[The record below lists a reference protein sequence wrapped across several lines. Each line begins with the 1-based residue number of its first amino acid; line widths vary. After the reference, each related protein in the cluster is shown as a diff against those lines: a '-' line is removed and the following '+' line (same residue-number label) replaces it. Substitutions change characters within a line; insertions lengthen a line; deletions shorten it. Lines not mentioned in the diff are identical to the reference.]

1 MIILL
6 KKYWKYIA
14 AVVAGALSIVLF
26 ILLFGF
32 LRKGGNGG
40 DTDKGA
46 KTLGTIIK
54 DVSEKMT
61 EATQVAEVES
71 EVAKTKDDGVKD
83 ELREIKKT
91 KDPVERRK
99 QLVFLHSR
107 VRKS

>member
-14 AVVAGALSIVLF
+14 AVVVGALSIVLF

-32 LRKGGNGG
+32 LRKNGGN
-40 DTDKGA
+40 TDKGA
-46 KTLGTIIK
+46 KTLGTIVK
-54 DVSEKMT
+54 DVSSKMT
-61 EATQVAEVES
+61 EATQMADVEAV
-71 EVAKTKDDGVKD
+71 VAKTKDEGVKE
-83 ELREIKKT
+83 ELKEIQKT
-91 KDPVERRK
+91 KDPAERRK

>member
-14 AVVAGALSIVLF
+14 AVAGGVLSVVLFLLLLRFLRNGDKDTAAGA
-26 ILLFGF
+26 
-32 LRKGGNGG
+32 
-40 DTDKGA
+40 A
-46 KTLGTIIK
+46 TLGTIIN
-54 DVSEKMT
+54 DVGANMT
-61 EATQVAEVES
+61 EAAQVAEVES
-71 EVAKTKDDGVKD
+71 VVASTKDDGVKE
-83 ELREIKKT
+83 ELNDIKNT

>member
-32 LRKGGNGG
+32 LRKNGG
-40 DTDKGA
+40 DTAKGA
-46 KTLGTIIK
+46 KTLGTIVK
-54 DVSEKMT
+54 DVSDKMT

-71 EVAKTKDDGVKD
+71 EVAKTKDAGVKD
-83 ELREIKKT
+83 ELKEIKET